1 MRQCGAGG
9 QGMTYDDTQ
18 QGNIVNYSIDPRGN
32 IAGIVDTAK
41 YLQWLNSNGYGIN
54 MTVQ

>member
-32 IAGIVDTAK
+32 IAGTVDTAK